1 MCVVCITTSVSSCLV
16 GGLIGPA
23 TSDKDGLMTSLTMS
37 NNIIYQASQ
46 YRLWLLYDVKDT
58 YMIKGAE
65 IVYMGHNATGEVII
79 SSYNDGGTIK
89 HSTTKIGDIS
99 PMKLYERDGKVYL
112 YSNQTGSYA
121 KVFIRSCDNIEQVG
135 SGQQNM
141 AGYNQI
147 NI

>member
-1 MCVVCITTSVSSCLV
+1 MKNITTAVSV

-65 IVYMGHNATGEVII
+65 IVYMGPNATGEVII

-112 YSNQTGSYA
+112 YSNQTGSYT

-135 SGQQNM
+135 SGQQDM